1 MKVTSSKFSILITTK
16 NRLTNL
22 AFTLK
27 KISGLVKKDSAAC
40 VVFDEGSI
48 NIFNTGD
55 KNHIINTIF
64 VINNT

>member
-1 MKVTSSKFSILITTK
+1 MTNPTFSLLITTK
-16 NRLTNL
+16 NRKDEL

-27 KISGLVKKDSAAC
+27 KISGLVKKDSVAC